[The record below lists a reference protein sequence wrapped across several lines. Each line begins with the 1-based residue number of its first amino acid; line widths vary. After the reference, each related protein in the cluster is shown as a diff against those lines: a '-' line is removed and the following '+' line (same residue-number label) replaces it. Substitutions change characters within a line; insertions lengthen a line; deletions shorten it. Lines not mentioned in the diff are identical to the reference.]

1 MKTPKNKF
9 KENLKQGVQQLG
21 IWNTIGGN
29 TVPEALANCGFDW
42 VLVDTEHAAVETV
55 EVISSLQAIAGNPEV
70 SAVVRPA
77 ANDPVLIKRVLDMGA
92 LTLLLPY
99 VQTAEEARSAVKSIS
114 YGPKGVRG
122 IAGST
127 RATRYGLVE
136 NYFQNARDEICLLV
150 QVESIKAIQELEQI
164 ATTDGIDGVFIGPGD
179 LSSSMGYPGELE
191 HPEVVSVIKDALNL
205 LNKLNVPSGILAL
218 NTASANMYMEQGTK
232 FTAVGVDLVL
242 LTDAARNLRGS
253 F

>member
-1 MKTPKNKF
+1 MRHPKNKF
-9 KENLKQGVQQLG
+9 KEKLKQGVQQLG

-55 EVISSLQAIAGNPEV
+55 EVISSLQAIAGNPDV

-77 ANDPVLIKRVLDMGA
+77 ANDPILIKRILDMGA

-99 VQTAEEARSAVKSIS
+99 VQTAKEAREAVKSVS
-114 YGPKGVRG
+114 YGPEGIRG

-127 RATRYGLVE
+127 RATRYGRVE

-150 QVESIKAIQELEQI
+150 QVESISAIQELEQI
-164 ATTDGIDGVFIGPGD
+164 ATTKGVDGVFIGPGD
-179 LSSSMGYPGELE
+179 LSSSMGYPGQLE
-191 HPEVVSVIKDALNL
+191 HPDVLAVIKEALNL
-205 LNKLNVPSGILAL
+205 LNGLNVPSGILAL
-218 NTASANMYMEQGTK
+218 NLPSANMYIEQGTK
-232 FTAVGVDLVL
+232 FTAVGVDLIL
-242 LTDAARNLRGS
+242 LTEAARTLREA